1 MIAVMRTVATIV
13 RRCLPAALI
22 VVAIS
27 PASAL
32 AGGVKLTGH
41 VVGTSYTIAGKTAVP
56 VLLTQAGRRHA
67 RLLSPAGVFLLPAK
81 KTLPA
86 VGGAIRPSGLQ
97 IGDVFT
103 ATVRVPRGQRSAI
116 SFTLNPVRLRVT
128 HVSGTPTPAALQRE
142 ISSLGTYDAQVAS
155 AENAKI
161 TSLTASARYLNSSF
175 DTLSGKF
182 TSLQSLLTTLQT
194 ALGNLSPS
202 QISELVTNLTSVSN
216 SLDIVIAELGSV
228 PSGETVQGQL
238 TSFSTELAGM
248 TSSLGGIT
256 GLLGPVPSGDTLQ
269 GQIGSLTSSVDGL
282 TSSLSG
288 VTSLLGSV
296 PSGDTLQ
303 GQIGTLGSGLDT
315 VNSTLGTLSSSFG
328 TLSSSVGTLSSSFGT
343 VSDQVGYLCNSSTD
357 LVTGTFNLVGVLL
370 GGSNVTCP

>member
-1 MIAVMRTVATIV
+1 V

-22 VVAIS
+22 VLAIS

-32 AGGVKLTGH
+32 AGGFKLTGQ
-41 VVGTSYTIAGKTAVP
+41 VVGTSYTTAGKTAVP

-67 RLLSPAGVFLLPAK
+67 RLLSPSGVFLLPAK
-81 KTLPA
+81 KMLPA
-86 VGGAIRPSGLQ
+86 VGGAIQPSGLQ

-103 ATVRVPRGQRSAI
+103 ATATVPRAERSAI
-116 SFTLNPVRLRVT
+116 SFTLDPVSLRVT
-128 HVSGTPTPAALQRE
+128 HVSGTPTPAALQKE
-142 ISSLGTYDAQVAS
+142 ISSLGTYDAQIAS

-161 TSLTASARYLNSSF
+161 TSLTASAQYLNSSF

-194 ALGNLSPS
+194 ALGNMSPS
-202 QISELVTNLTSVSN
+202 QISELVTNLTSVSS
-216 SLDIVIAELGSV
+216 SLDNVIAELGTV
-228 PSGETVQGQL
+228 PSGETLQGQL

-256 GLLGPVPSGDTLQ
+256 GLLGSVPPGDTLQ
-269 GQIGSLTSSVDGL
+269 GQIA
-282 TSSLSG
+282 
-288 VTSLLGSV
+288 
-296 PSGDTLQ
+296 
-303 GQIGTLGSGLDT
+303 TLGSGLDT
-315 VNSTLGTLSSSFG
+315 VTSTLGTLSSSFG
-328 TLSSSVGTLSSSFGT
+328 TLSSSFGTLSSSFGT

-357 LVTGTFNLVGVLL
+357 LVTGTFSVLGVLL